1 MIECFGLDVE
11 KIKYELHSAKHIQGQ
26 FPAMG
31 APG

>member
-11 KIKYELHSAKHIQGQ
+11 KKYELHSAKHIQGQ